1 MVRNHE
7 WWRPSLIQVM
17 TSLPHKQ
24 FLITSYTLNG
34 MHDDVLNI
42 LCLRTTLPSITSICA
57 SNKKSHVQDYWV
69 TISHAQPKNKKI
81 EL

>member
-17 TSLPHKQ
+17 TWLSHKQ
-24 FLITSYTLNG
+24 LLITSYTLNG

-42 LCLRTTLPSITSICA
+42 ICLRTTLPPITSICA
-57 SNKKSHVQDYWV
+57 SNNKSHVQDCWV
-69 TISHAQPKNKKI
+69 TISHAQPKNMKL